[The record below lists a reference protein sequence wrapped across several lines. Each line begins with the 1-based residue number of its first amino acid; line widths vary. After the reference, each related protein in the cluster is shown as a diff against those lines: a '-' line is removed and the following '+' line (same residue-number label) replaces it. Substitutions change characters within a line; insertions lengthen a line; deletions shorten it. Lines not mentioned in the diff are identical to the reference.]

1 MKDSNIKDIR
11 KLCQYW
17 HKQGAVFFRKTTS
30 ENDIVGIV
38 YCPYNDKPREK
49 DSAEKHGNW
58 LAFLIDMENEKVFS
72 VTPAIVEN
80 TLLETGYESIVGT
93 IGNYLI
99 APFIIGFQNANGNA
113 YIAENGILFQYL
125 PHSAE
130 TKPFDKP
137 ENGQFI
143 KGKENIAKAIHGL
156 RKFESAQEMVSF
168 LRDKL

>member
-30 ENDIVGIV
+30 ENDIIGIV
-38 YCPYNDKPREK
+38 YCPYNENPRETY
-49 DSAEKHGNW
+49 SAEKHENW
-58 LAFLIDMENEKVFS
+58 LAFLIDMENEKTFS

-99 APFIIGFQNANGNA
+99 GLLSLVFKMQTAMPILPKTGYFFSICHIVQKLNLLINLKMGN
-113 YIAENGILFQYL
+113 LL
-125 PHSAE
+125 
-130 TKPFDKP
+130 
-137 ENGQFI
+137 
-143 KGKENIAKAIHGL
+143 KA
-156 RKFESAQEMVSF
+156 RKT
-168 LRDKL
+168 